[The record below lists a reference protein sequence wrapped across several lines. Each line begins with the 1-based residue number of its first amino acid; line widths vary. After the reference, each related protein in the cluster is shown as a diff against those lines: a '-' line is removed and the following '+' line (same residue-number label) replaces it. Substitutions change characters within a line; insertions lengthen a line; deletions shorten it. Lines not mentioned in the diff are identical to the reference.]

1 MSYEIWEDESM
12 DSLTIEYNI
21 GNTNTKNHFVFN
33 TDNDEGNFISV
44 HLNRDQVC
52 EIVKYLE
59 YLLYVDM
66 VERERS
72 DR

>member
-1 MSYEIWEDESM
+1 MSYEIWEDEFT

-33 TDNDEGNFISV
+33 TDNNEGNSISV
-44 HLNRDQVC
+44 QLSRDQVC
-52 EIVKYLE
+52 EIAKYLE